1 MEKRSV
7 IKLQEAGYI
16 FLRVDE
22 REEGIIIKYSDDFGV
37 WKTLEKCKSKA
48 ACKRRLNE
56 LVKTDKYLF

>member
-1 MEKRSV
+1 M
-7 IKLQEAGYI
+7 QEAGYI